1 LKSIEGHG
9 GRFLHAVVNPLIT
22 PKKVVTVFF
31 DRKASKL
38 GLWTA
43 PIYSVT
49 KSRNIRK
56 RGQFCIIRVREE
68 GEMQTA
74 KQEVSDLL
82 KRLPDDCT
90 LEDVQYHLYVLQ
102 KIERGLKDA
111 GEGRV
116 FTQEEVEK
124 MMSKWLEK

>member
-1 LKSIEGHG
+1 
-9 GRFLHAVVNPLIT
+9 
-22 PKKVVTVFF
+22 
-31 DRKASKL
+31 
-38 GLWTA
+38 
-43 PIYSVT
+43 
-49 KSRNIRK
+49 
-56 RGQFCIIRVREE
+56 
-68 GEMQTA
+68 MQTA

-111 GEGRV
+111 EEERV